1 MQANDSSSFRLLF
14 LAEMNRLNRLNQRLR
29 EFSAEVRRQEDGL
42 RALYPR
48 IAQVLRG
55 ETWAASE
62 SHDERTTKH

>member
-14 LAEMNRLNRLNQRLR
+14 LAEMNRLNQRLR